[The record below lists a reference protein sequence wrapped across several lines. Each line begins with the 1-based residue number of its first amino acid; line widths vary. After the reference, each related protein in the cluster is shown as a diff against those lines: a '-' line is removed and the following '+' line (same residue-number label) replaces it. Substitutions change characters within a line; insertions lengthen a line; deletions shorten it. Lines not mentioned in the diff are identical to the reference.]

1 MPTPSSSLATLRPD
15 LQQSFEQFDLEMNE
29 TGFIA
34 LKACPV
40 VEVGQ
45 ASGTFGIIPIEQL
58 LTLPD
63 DKRAPGSGY
72 SRDKWT
78 FRTDSY
84 TTQEHGVEEPVDD
97 NEQAMYVHYFSAEQ
111 IAARRARSAV
121 MLNMERRVASL
132 LFDTSTWTGASLTTA
147 VSTPWSTVA
156 SATPISDVEAA
167 VQKVYA
173 NSGIWP
179 NTLVISRKVF
189 RNLRNCAQIVD
200 RLKYSGLYN
209 VDSKNITVELLA
221 QVFDLQQVLVA
232 NAAYNSAAQ
241 GQSAALASTWS
252 DSYAMV
258 GYIHG
263 GEDFKAPTI
272 ARTFHWSADGSTI
285 GATMETYR
293 DETVRGTIVRC
304 RQQTQEKVL
313 YKELGHLLSNI
324 SA

>member
-15 LQQSFEQFDLEMNE
+15 LQQSFEQFDLEMNQR
-29 TGFIA
+29 GFIA
-34 LKACPV
+34 LKVCPV
-40 VEVGQ
+40 VEVPV
-45 ASGTFGIIPIEQL
+45 ASGNFGIIPIEQL
-58 LTLPD
+58 LQLPD

-72 SRDKWT
+72 SRGKWT
-78 FRTDSY
+78 FRPDTY
-84 TTQEHGVEEPVDD
+84 ATQEHGVEEPIDD
-97 NEQAMYVHYFSAEQ
+97 NELQMYINYFSAEQ
-111 IAARRARSAV
+111 IATRRAHNGV
-121 MLNMERRVASL
+121 LLNMERRVASL
-132 LFDTSTWTGASLTTA
+132 LFDTSTWTGSSLTTA

-167 VQKVYA
+167 VQKVYL

-179 NTLVISRKVF
+179 NSLVISRKVF

-209 VDSKNITVELLA
+209 VDAKNLTAELLA
-221 QVFDLQQVLVA
+221 QVFDLEQVIVA
-232 NAAYNSAAQ
+232 NSAYNSAAE
-241 GQSAALASTWS
+241 GQSASLASTWS

-285 GATMETYR
+285 GGTVETYR
-293 DETVRGTIVRC
+293 DETVRASIVRC
-304 RQQTQEKVL
+304 RLQTHEKVL
-313 YKELGHLLSNI
+313 YPQLGHLLSNI
-324 SA
+324 T